1 MERLLTTASSNKNN
15 ADPLNSTNS
24 SLGVIPGLILN
35 EQFVLHANY
44 AFASIYALIFT
55 VGMPGNILM
64 FLILLEGVRKPGAG
78 LLSRTTAPVI
88 LNVVLADLGFLFYCV
103 PVMFINTVWEDWR
116 MGLAVCI
123 SHKGFF
129 LWCIFVRFYS
139 MLTVSLLRYTAVI
152 HPTYSQSLS
161 HQLMVIICILIWLLS
176 LVVSIPYWM
185 YATPVELKGVASCQV
200 LMTKEQTALYS
211 RLLGGVAFFP
221 ATLLMT
227 LCYSNIIYVLWCRK
241 TLIVPSESSLRA
253 NRKATIMILATVMA
267 FIVMWIPCWVLVF
280 LAESMTLRPSPSVFL
295 ATNMTYFLAYT
306 NCCVNP
312 LIYFSLSD
320 HFQAKLKIMLGCSGN
335 GKERLKTSQSS
346 GMRETFETV
355 TSSLDA
361 ENTSWSEG
369 EAVNK

>member
-1 MERLLTTASSNKNN
+1 MERLLTISPSKRNI

-24 SLGVIPGLILN
+24 SLGSMPGPMLS
-35 EQFVLHANY
+35 EQFVVHANY

-64 FLILLEGVRKPGAG
+64 FLILLQGVRKPGAG

-116 MGLAVCI
+116 MGIMMCI
-123 SHKGFF
+123 SHKGLF

-161 HQLMVIICILIWLLS
+161 QPLMVVICVLIWLLS

-241 TLIVPSESSLRA
+241 TLIVPSASSLRA
-253 NRKATIMILATVMA
+253 NRKATMMILATVVA
-267 FIVMWIPCWVLVF
+267 FVIMWIPCWVLVF
-280 LAESMTLRPSPSVFL
+280 LSESMNFRPSPTVFL

-320 HFQAKLKIMLGCSGN
+320 HFLAKLKIMLGCGGS
-335 GKERLKTSQSS
+335 GKESVKTSQSS
-346 GMRETFETV
+346 GKRETFETV
-355 TSSLDA
+355 TSSLDV
-361 ENTSWSEG
+361 ENTS
-369 EAVNK
+369 